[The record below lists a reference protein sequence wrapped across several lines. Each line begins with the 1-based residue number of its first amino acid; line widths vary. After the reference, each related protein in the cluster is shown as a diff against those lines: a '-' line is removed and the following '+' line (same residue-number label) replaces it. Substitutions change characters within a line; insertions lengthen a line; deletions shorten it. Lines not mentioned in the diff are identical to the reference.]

1 MDFRFWLQ
9 EQKCVRF
16 FMKPFV
22 EKRRQKEYEEYLKSP
37 DSEYIRQFKNR
48 YLGKRCFIIGNGPSL
63 KIEDLAKLKSEYTFG
78 ANRIYNLFSKTNWR
92 PTFYLSVDLD
102 VLRHS
107 WKELNN
113 YDFNEMF
120 LATTMDFDMSQFKCK
135 ATRIFQEPKFVIN
148 KYDDQNA
155 FISEDV
161 SKFFSVGYTVT
172 FTAIQFAIYM
182 GFKEIYLLG
191 MDFSFSNMRNKSGK
205 TTKDNSVKDHFYEK
219 KYKATVPFFYDNN
232 LQAYNA
238 ARQYADTHGIKII
251 NATRGGKLEV
261 FKRVDFDTIFL

>member
-1 MDFRFWLQ
+1 MEFKFWLQ
-9 EQKCVRF
+9 ENFLVRSM
-16 FMKPFV
+16 MKPWMDY
-22 EKRRQKEYEEYLKSP
+22 KRSKAYKAYQNSADCK
-37 DSEYIRQFKNR
+37 YIKTFKNK
-48 YLGKRCFIIGNGPSL
+48 YEGKRCFIIGNGPSL
-63 KIEDLAKLKSEYTFG
+63 KIEDLEKLTNEYTFG
-78 ANRIYNLFSKTNWR
+78 ANRIYNLFSKTKWR

-113 YDFNEMF
+113 YNFNEMF
-120 LATTMDFDMSQFKCK
+120 LATTMDFDMSQFKSK

-182 GFKEIYLLG
+182 GFKEIYLIG
-191 MDFSFSNMRNKSGK
+191 MDFSFSNMRDKSGK

-219 KYKATVPFFYDNN
+219 KYKATVPFFFDNN

-238 ARQYADTHGIKII
+238 ARQFADTHGIKIY

-261 FKRVDFDTIFL
+261 FERVGFDEIIK